1 MSPDSMYESR
11 SRVSRAL
18 VVTLLCIPL
27 AGGGCAS
34 LNKTEKGAGTGAAV
48 GAAVGG
54 LIGRANGSTA
64 KGAILGAVVGGAAG
78 AVIGHRMDEQ
88 AKELDNKLPNASVE
102 RVGEGIQITFDSG
115 ILFDVDSDVLRV
127 ASRDNLSALANSI
140 SEYPGTKILVVGHT
154 DSTGSDSY
162 NQSLSERRAN
172 SARTFL
178 LQQGVSLGVMYGNKA
193 VRSIS
198 QLYDDPAKKAQSG
211 AGQAYDPANF
221 VVNEE
226 GYVVRKDQWRTVDEK
241 PIKYV
246 DATGSEI
253 VKIGDANPDF
263 NMSFNP
269 IFNWKRFAINGL
281 LDWSQGGDIY
291 NGTRQWPF
299 FDNRDRIYDQRG
311 KPDAEKKNQSYYNF
325 FYNSLNPIDFF
336 VESGTY
342 VKIKELA
349 VHYTFD
355 RNQLSKIGLGKI
367 ENVRIGVIGRNLFTF
382 TNYSGYDPEVGSP
395 FANDPYQVRFDWF
408 TYPHFRTFTGLVEI
422 AF

>member
-1 MSPDSMYESR
+1 MNEEISMSPDSMYESR

-178 LQQGVSLGVMYGNKA
+178 LQQGV
-193 VRSIS
+193 
-198 QLYDDPAKKAQSG
+198 
-211 AGQAYDPANF
+211 
-221 VVNEE
+221 
-226 GYVVRKDQWRTVDEK
+226 
-241 PIKYV
+241 
-246 DATGSEI
+246 
-253 VKIGDANPDF
+253 
-263 NMSFNP
+263 
-269 IFNWKRFAINGL
+269 
-281 LDWSQGGDIY
+281 GGD
-291 NGTRQWPF
+291 
-299 FDNRDRIYDQRG
+299 RIESAGRG
-311 KPDAEKKNQSYYNF
+311 
-325 FYNSLNPIDFF
+325 
-336 VESGTY
+336 ESEP
-342 VKIKELA
+342 VA
-349 VHYTFD
+349 
-355 RNQLSKIGLGKI
+355 
-367 ENVRIGVIGRNLFTF
+367 
-382 TNYSGYDPEVGSP
+382 
-395 FANDPYQVRFDWF
+395 ANDSAEGRQQNR
-408 TYPHFRTFTGLVEI
+408 RVEVAI
-422 AF
+422 FASDDLQKKMIQQYGRGGN